1 MLGAHVEYLD
11 YKILYRDTSFF
22 RISSRK
28 KLYWLT
34 PTFSDF
40 VVTFYLLAESM
51 GFDPTKRTDIEDMTS
66 GDYSVWRT
74 SKQNEVRFRMM
85 LLLD

>member
-1 MLGAHVEYLD
+1 MLVAHVEYLD
-11 YKILYRDTSFF
+11 YKMIYRDTSFLQ
-22 RISSRK
+22 ITSRK

-40 VVTFYLLAESM
+40 VVTFYLLTESM

-74 SKQNEVRFRMM
+74 SKQNEVRF
-85 LLLD
+85 

>member
-22 RISSRK
+22 QISSRK

-40 VVTFYLLAESM
+40 VVTFYLLTESM

-66 GDYSVWRT
+66 GDYAVWRT
-74 SKQNEVRFRMM
+74 SKQNEVRF
-85 LLLD
+85 

>member
-1 MLGAHVEYLD
+1 MLIAHVEYLD
-11 YKILYRDTSFF
+11 YKMIYRDTSFLQ
-22 RISSRK
+22 ITSRK

-40 VVTFYLLAESM
+40 VVTFYLLTESM

-74 SKQNEVRFRMM
+74 SKQNEVRF
-85 LLLD
+85 